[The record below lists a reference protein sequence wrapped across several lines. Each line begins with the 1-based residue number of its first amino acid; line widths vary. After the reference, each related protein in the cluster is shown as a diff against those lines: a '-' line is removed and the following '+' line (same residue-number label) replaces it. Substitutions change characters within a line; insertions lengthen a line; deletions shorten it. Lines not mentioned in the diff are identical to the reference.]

1 MNTTSKKINVPFLI
15 LLVSVALI
23 GGAGWLYFHDP
34 LFAKSVNHGAWAVFL
49 PLAIVQFFLS
59 FARLS
64 LFQVV
69 RAIWQNLIAPLGHAL
84 RRDLRRSK

>member
-1 MNTTSKKINVPFLI
+1 MNTSKKINVPFLI
-15 LLVSVALI
+15 MLVSVALI
-23 GGAGWLYFHDP
+23 AGAGWLYFHDP
-34 LFAKSVNHGAWAVFL
+34 LFAKSVNRGAWAIFL

-69 RAIWQNLIAPLGHAL
+69 RALWVHVIAPVGSAL
-84 RRDLRRSK
+84 RHDFRRSAK